1 MFKLEEI
8 SFSYENGNRVLSNF
22 NLSLA
27 KGEKVALTGSN
38 GAGKTTL
45 LEIMTGLLKPQKGKV
60 FFAGIERRT
69 EKDFYDVRMKTGYLF
84 QEVDDQLFCPTVRE
98 EIAFGLFNLG
108 KTREDISR
116 IITGTLDQVGLNGFA
131 GRISYQLSTGEKRLV
146 ALAAILAMNPEVL
159 LLDEPTAGL
168 DKNAVER
175 LKLIL
180 HKLNKTILIVSHD
193 NSFTESIINRTIDFH
208 L

>member
-8 SFSYENGNRVLSNF
+8 SFTYENGNNVLSDF

-27 KGEKVALTGSN
+27 KGEKVALTGGN

-60 FFAGIERRT
+60 FFEGIERKT
-69 EKDFYDVRMKTGYLF
+69 EKDFYNLRVKTGYLF

-108 KTREDISR
+108 KTREEIAK
-116 IITGTLDQVGLNGFA
+116 ITAEILDQVGLSGFDNH
-131 GRISYQLSTGEKRLV
+131 ITYQLSTGEKRLV
-146 ALAAILAMNPEVL
+146 ALAAILAMEPEAL

-168 DKNAVER
+168 DKSAVER

-180 HKLNKTILIVSHD
+180 HNLNKTILIVSHD
-193 NSFTESIINRTIDFH
+193 NSFIKPIINRTIIF
-208 L
+208 

>member
-8 SFSYENGNRVLSNF
+8 SFTYENGNNVLSDF

-27 KGEKVALTGSN
+27 KGEKVALTGGN

-60 FFAGIERRT
+60 FFEGIERKT
-69 EKDFYDVRMKTGYLF
+69 EKDFYELRVKTGYLF

-108 KTREDISR
+108 KTREEIAK
-116 IITGTLDQVGLNGFA
+116 ITAKTLDQVGLSGFDN
-131 GRISYQLSTGEKRLV
+131 RITYQLSTGEKRLV
-146 ALAAILAMNPEVL
+146 ALAAILAMGSEAL

-168 DKNAVER
+168 DKSAVER
-175 LKLIL
+175 LKSIL
-180 HKLNKTILIVSHD
+180 HDLNKTILIVSHD
-193 NSFTESIINRTIDFH
+193 NSFIKPIINRTIIF
-208 L
+208 